1 MKIKDGFMLM
11 PFADQWVAM
20 SEGTCPE
27 GNVVISLN
35 SLGAFLWDELQE
47 ECGFEELLRK
57 VLDTY
62 CVEESIARRD
72 LETFIRNLE
81 AAGLLIL

>member
-11 PFADQWVAM
+11 PFADQWVAV
-20 SEGTCPE
+20 SESAGPA

-35 SLGAFLWDELQE
+35 GLGAFLWDELQE

-57 VLDTY
+57 VLAAY
-62 CVEESIARRD
+62 CVEEAIARKD
-72 LETFIRNLE
+72 LEKFICSLE
-81 AAGLLIL
+81 TAGILMR